1 MEGVGFYCRV
11 YYCWRV
17 SLRLGCEQRWWFT
30 TLVLTRLSILCWENI
45 TDSYLDDCFTKPCSW
60 EEGWF
65 VWWSRK
71 RIFQQRFID
80 TPLVLIKQTDCELLL
95 NAALGKSL
103 KWKQLLFEFSNAVC
117 SPFSFFLLNIWWS
130 LRYIETN
137 LHRILIQLLPISC
150 RPRGITCYWEKM
162 TMSTTSTVIQCVCPC
177 ETFHSGS
184 PMTLLRH
191 KHIPSF

>member
-1 MEGVGFYCRV
+1 MKGVGFYCRV
-11 YYCWRV
+11 YYYWKV

-45 TDSYLDDCFTKPCSW
+45 TDSYLDDCFSKPCSW

-95 NAALGKSL
+95 NAALGKYL
-103 KWKQLLFEFSNAVC
+103 KSSNGN
-117 SPFSFFLLNIWWS
+117 SFFFNCPMLFF
-130 LRYIETN
+130 
-137 LHRILIQLLPISC
+137 LPFRCFSSTSDGVYDISKQT
-150 RPRGITCYWEKM
+150 GIASSSSCFQYPAAPGE
-162 TMSTTSTVIQCVCPC
+162 
-177 ETFHSGS
+177 
-184 PMTLLRH
+184 
-191 KHIPSF
+191 